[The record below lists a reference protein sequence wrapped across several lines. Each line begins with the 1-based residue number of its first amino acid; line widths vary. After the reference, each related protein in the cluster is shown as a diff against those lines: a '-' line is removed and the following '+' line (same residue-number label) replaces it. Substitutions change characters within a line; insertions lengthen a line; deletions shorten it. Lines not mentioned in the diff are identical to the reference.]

1 MANRGSGFW
10 MLQGPGWLLLIYLA
24 YAQAIPAFDYD
35 IGVAMGT
42 QESAT
47 QITEVGVAFWYG
59 FALADLLIYMPLLAA
74 GLFGLWTGKVW
85 GRALASAALG
95 ITVYWPVVSLVSVDA
110 ARNATGWNLADET
123 VYWIV
128 LPVIAIWAAWGLWYV
143 AGDSKL
149 QVESSK
155 KDIKKAL

>member
-1 MANRGSGFW
+1 
-10 MLQGPGWLLLIYLA
+10 
-24 YAQAIPAFDYD
+24 
-35 IGVAMGT
+35 
-42 QESAT
+42 
-47 QITEVGVAFWYG
+47 
-59 FALADLLIYMPLLAA
+59 MPLLAA

-95 ITVYWPVVSLVSVDA
+95 ITVYWPVVSLASVDA

-149 QVESSK
+149 QLESSK